1 MAPNAAQ
8 SASKPIAN
16 TAAHTA
22 ANTADTFDVV
32 IIGGGIV
39 GLATALALNQRHPQ
53 LALALIEKE
62 DHVAAHQTGH
72 NSGVIHS
79 GIYYKPGSLKARLCV
94 SGARRMIAFCQEH
107 HLPYN
112 LCGKVI
118 VAANEAEL
126 PRLETLF
133 ERGIANGV
141 PGLSKIGRAQL
152 LEIEPHA
159 AGIAAIHSPNTGIV
173 DYKAVS
179 RMMADMLRQR
189 GVAVCMGTAVTGVQP
204 ANNAVRLTTTAT
216 QGGVQGAV
224 TARYIVNC
232 GGLHADRIAEMAGAK
247 SDVRIVPFRGEYY
260 MVKPEREHLVNG
272 LIYPVPDPEFPFL
285 GVHFTRM
292 IGGGVEAGPNAVF
305 AFAREGY
312 TVGKI
317 RPKEMWWSLGFA
329 GFQKFARKW
338 WRVGAYEMFRS
349 FSKAE
354 FVRSLQKL
362 VPEIRSEDIERGGA
376 GVRAQA
382 LSADGALVDDFK
394 LIETPNALHVVNAP
408 SPAATASLAIGD
420 YIAEQARIP
429 MPTR

>member
-1 MAPNAAQ
+1 MAHNAAN
-8 SASKPIAN
+8 S
-16 TAAHTA
+16 TAHRTTTPEAT
-22 ANTADTFDVV
+22 DTFDIV

-39 GLATALALNQRHPQ
+39 GLATALSLSQRHPQ

-94 SGARRMIAFCQEH
+94 SGAQRMIAFCQEH
-107 HLPYN
+107 KLPYN

-118 VAANEAEL
+118 VAASQAEL
-126 PRLETLF
+126 PRLDTLF
-133 ERGIANGV
+133 ERGTANGV
-141 PGLSKIGRAQL
+141 PGLRMIGRAQL

-159 AGIAAIHSPNTGIV
+159 AGIAAIHSPATGIV

-189 GVAVCMGTAVTGVQP
+189 GVAMLIGTAVTGFQRAEGAVQL
-204 ANNAVRLTTTAT
+204 NTKHGR
-216 QGGVQGAV
+216 V
-224 TARYIVNC
+224 TARYVVNC
-232 GGLHADRIAEMAGAK
+232 GGLHADRLAEMAGAK

-260 MVKPEREHLVNG
+260 LVKPERENLVQG

-292 IGGGVEAGPNAVF
+292 VGGGVEAGPNAVF

-312 TVGKI
+312 TNGKI
-317 RPKEMWWSLGFA
+317 NPREMWWSLGFS

-338 WRVGAYEMFRS
+338 WRVGAYEMYRS

-362 VPEIRSEDIERGGA
+362 VPEIRGEDIIRGGA

-420 YIAEQARIP
+420 YIADRVRISL
-429 MPTR
+429 

>member
-1 MAPNAAQ
+1 
-8 SASKPIAN
+8 
-16 TAAHTA
+16 
-22 ANTADTFDVV
+22 
-32 IIGGGIV
+32 
-39 GLATALALNQRHPQ
+39 
-53 LALALIEKE
+53 
-62 DHVAAHQTGH
+62 
-72 NSGVIHS
+72 
-79 GIYYKPGSLKARLCV
+79 
-94 SGARRMIAFCQEH
+94 MIAFCQEH
-107 HLPYN
+107 KLPYN

-118 VAANEAEL
+118 VAASQAEL
-126 PRLETLF
+126 PRLDTLF
-133 ERGIANGV
+133 ERGTANGV
-141 PGLSKIGRAQL
+141 PGLRMIGRAQL

-159 AGIAAIHSPNTGIV
+159 AGIAAIHSPATGIV

-189 GVAVCMGTAVTGVQP
+189 GVAMLIGTAVTGFQRAEGAVQL
-204 ANNAVRLTTTAT
+204 NTKHGR
-216 QGGVQGAV
+216 V
-224 TARYIVNC
+224 TARYVVNC
-232 GGLHADRIAEMAGAK
+232 GGLHADRLAEMAGAK

-260 MVKPEREHLVNG
+260 LVKPERENLVQG

-292 IGGGVEAGPNAVF
+292 VGGGVEAGPNAVF

-312 TVGKI
+312 TNGKI
-317 RPKEMWWSLGFA
+317 NPREMWWSLGFS

-338 WRVGAYEMFRS
+338 WRVGAYEMYRS

-362 VPEIRSEDIERGGA
+362 VPEIRGEDIIRGGA

-420 YIAEQARIP
+420 YIADRVRISL
-429 MPTR
+429 

>member
-1 MAPNAAQ
+1 MAHNAAN
-8 SASKPIAN
+8 S
-16 TAAHTA
+16 TAHRTTTPEAT
-22 ANTADTFDVV
+22 DTFDIV

-39 GLATALALNQRHPQ
+39 GLATALSLSQRHPQ

-94 SGARRMIAFCQEH
+94 SGAQRMIAFCQEH
-107 HLPYN
+107 KLPYN

-118 VAANEAEL
+118 VAASQAEL
-126 PRLETLF
+126 PRLDTLF
-133 ERGIANGV
+133 ERGTANGV
-141 PGLSKIGRAQL
+141 PGLRMIGRAQL

-159 AGIAAIHSPNTGIV
+159 AGIAAIHSPATGIV

-189 GVAVCMGTAVTGVQP
+189 GVAMLIGTAVTGFQRAEGAVQL
-204 ANNAVRLTTTAT
+204 NTKHGR
-216 QGGVQGAV
+216 V
-224 TARYIVNC
+224 TARYVVNC
-232 GGLHADRIAEMAGAK
+232 GGLHADRLAEMAGAK

-260 MVKPEREHLVNG
+260 LVKPERENLVQG

-292 IGGGVEAGPNAVF
+292 VGGGVEAGPNAVF

-312 TVGKI
+312 TNGKI
-317 RPKEMWWSLGFA
+317 NPREMWWSLGFS

-338 WRVGAYEMFRS
+338 WRVGAYEMYRS

-362 VPEIRSEDIERGGA
+362 VPEIRGEDIIRGGA

-420 YIAEQARIP
+420 YIAERVRISL
-429 MPTR
+429 

>member
-1 MAPNAAQ
+1 MAHIDDTLDTSDTPD
-8 SASKPIAN
+8 SS
-16 TAAHTA
+16 
-22 ANTADTFDVV
+22 DTFDIV

-39 GLATALALNQRHPQ
+39 GLATALSLSQRHPH

-62 DHVAAHQTGH
+62 SHVAAHQTGH

-94 SGARRMIAFCQEH
+94 SGAQRMIAFCQEH
-107 HLPYN
+107 KLPYN

-118 VAANEAEL
+118 VAASQAEL
-126 PRLETLF
+126 PRLDTLF
-133 ERGIANGV
+133 ERGTANGV
-141 PGLSKIGRAQL
+141 PGLKMISRAQL

-159 AGIAAIHSPNTGIV
+159 AGIAAIHSPATGIV

-189 GVAVCMGTAVTGVQP
+189 SVAMLIGTTVTGFQRAEGAVQL
-204 ANNAVRLTTTAT
+204 NT
-216 QGGVQGAV
+216 QHGRV
-224 TARYIVNC
+224 TARYVVNC
-232 GGLHADRIAEMAGAK
+232 GGLHADRLAEMAGAK

-260 MVKPEREHLVNG
+260 LVKPERENLVQG

-292 IGGGVEAGPNAVF
+292 VGGGVEAGPNAVF

-312 TVGKI
+312 TNGKI
-317 RPKEMWWSLGFA
+317 NPREMWWSLGFS
-329 GFQKFARKW
+329 GFQIFARKW
-338 WRVGAYEMFRS
+338 WRVGAYEMYRS

-362 VPEIRSEDIERGGA
+362 VPEIRSEDIIRGGA

-420 YIAEQARIP
+420 YIADRVRISL
-429 MPTR
+429 

>member
-1 MAPNAAQ
+1 MAHIVDTLDTSDTPDT
-8 SASKPIAN
+8 SA
-16 TAAHTA
+16 
-22 ANTADTFDVV
+22 TFDIAV
-32 IIGGGIV
+32 IGGGIV
-39 GLATALALNQRHPQ
+39 GLATALALSQRHPQ
-53 LALALIEKE
+53 LSLALIEKE

-79 GIYYKPGSLKARLCV
+79 GIYYKPGSLKAKLCV
-94 SGARRMIAFCQEH
+94 SGAQRMIAFCQEH

-118 VAANEAEL
+118 VAADAAEL
-126 PRLETLF
+126 PRLDTLF
-133 ERGIANGV
+133 ERGTANGV
-141 PGLSKIGRAQL
+141 PGLQKISGDQL
-152 LEIEPHA
+152 REIEPHA
-159 AGIAAIHSPNTGIV
+159 AGIAAIHSPATGIV

-189 GVAVCMGTAVTGVQP
+189 GVAMLLQNAVTGFQ
-204 ANNAVRLTTTAT
+204 NLDGGIRLSTKR
-216 QGGVQGAV
+216 GPI
-224 TARYIVNC
+224 TARYVVNC
-232 GGLHADRIAEMAGAK
+232 GGLHADRLAEMAGAK

-260 MVKPEREHLVNG
+260 LVKPDRESLVKG
-272 LIYPVPDPEFPFL
+272 LIYPVPDPDFPFL

-292 IGGGVEAGPNAVF
+292 VGGGVEAGPNAVF

-312 TVGKI
+312 TAGKI
-317 RPKEMWWSLGFA
+317 NPKEMWWSLGFS

-338 WRVGAYEMFRS
+338 WRVGGYEMYRS
-349 FSKAE
+349 FNKGE

-362 VPEIRSEDIERGGA
+362 VPEIRSADIIRGGA

-394 LIETPNALHVVNAP
+394 LIETLQALHVVNAP

-420 YIAEQARIP
+420 YIADRVRIP
-429 MPTR
+429 L

>member
-1 MAPNAAQ
+1 MAHNAAN
-8 SASKPIAN
+8 S
-16 TAAHTA
+16 TAHRTTTPEAT
-22 ANTADTFDVV
+22 DTFDIV

-39 GLATALALNQRHPQ
+39 GLATALSLSQRHPQ

-94 SGARRMIAFCQEH
+94 SGAQRMIAFCQEH
-107 HLPYN
+107 KLPYN

-118 VAANEAEL
+118 VAASQAEL
-126 PRLETLF
+126 PRLDTLF
-133 ERGIANGV
+133 ERGTANGV
-141 PGLSKIGRAQL
+141 PGLRMIGRAQL

-159 AGIAAIHSPNTGIV
+159 AGIAAIHSPATGIV

-189 GVAVCMGTAVTGVQP
+189 GVAMLIGTAVTGFERAEGAVQL
-204 ANNAVRLTTTAT
+204 NTKHGR
-216 QGGVQGAV
+216 V
-224 TARYIVNC
+224 TARYVVNC
-232 GGLHADRIAEMAGAK
+232 GGLHADRLAEMAGAK

-260 MVKPEREHLVNG
+260 LVKPERENLVQG

-292 IGGGVEAGPNAVF
+292 VGGGVEAGPNAVF

-312 TVGKI
+312 TNGKI
-317 RPKEMWWSLGFA
+317 NPREMWWSLGFS

-338 WRVGAYEMFRS
+338 WRVGAYEMYRS

-362 VPEIRSEDIERGGA
+362 VPEIRGEDIIRGGA

-420 YIAEQARIP
+420 YIADRVRISL
-429 MPTR
+429 